1 MAVHQAIMSRF
12 QRLPVVVT
20 VDVKLHQIIISI
32 VYVARDILDHFVS
45 TVSFPICEIKLCKRQ
60 NFVFKVTTN

>member
-12 QRLPVVVT
+12 RRLPVVVT

-32 VYVARDILDHFVS
+32 VYVILVILDHFVS
-45 TVSFPICEIKLCKRQ
+45 TVSSINKNLITKKNATEFRSG
-60 NFVFKVTTN
+60 

>member
-32 VYVARDILDHFVS
+32 VYVVLVILDHFVS
-45 TVSFPICEIKLCKRQ
+45 TVSSINKK
-60 NFVFKVTTN
+60 N

>member
-32 VYVARDILDHFVS
+32 VYVILVILDHFVS
-45 TVSFPICEIKLCKRQ
+45 TVSSI
-60 NFVFKVTTN
+60 